1 MNDILAIEE
10 HQRQILQTIERNKEK
25 KRMNNIVIIK
35 EEDELVE
42 EPPTEPVPSQ
52 PTVQPEPSSLPTEE
66 PPTES
71 APSQPTAQSDPAA
84 EAPSAPEQ
92 PTTDTPTNY
101 DLPTQLPVEIRQRHR
116 CCILYYDN
124 SHL

>member
-25 KRMNNIVIIK
+25 KRMNHIVIIK

-52 PTVQPEPSSLPTEE
+52 PTVQ
-66 PPTES
+66 
-71 APSQPTAQSDPAA
+71 SDPAI
-84 EAPSAPEQ
+84 EAPPAPEQ

-116 CCILYYDN
+116 CCMLYYDN

>member
-42 EPPTEPVPSQ
+42 EPPTEPVPNVGTSTTSKSI
-52 PTVQPEPSSLPTEE
+52 P
-66 PPTES
+66 
-71 APSQPTAQSDPAA
+71 QSDPAA

-116 CCILYYDN
+116 CCMLYYDN